1 MPLNGWRCLRLILL
15 WNKLKTSPFSAA
27 REGTVLELIVFKVGD
42 TGSIRPCNPL
52 TEPPS
57 CTERGTLPLTFIN
70 EVESSCMELQF
81 IRDMQPGWI
90 KHTLFPWVW
99 RPAMRTLIMI
109 GAPSVFVL
117 QELRSTGNIL
127 CTPPSPP
134 LSPAWP
140 ASSVF

>member
-1 MPLNGWRCLRLILL
+1 MFPLSSKGRDSFRAY
-15 WNKLKTSPFSAA
+15 S
-27 REGTVLELIVFKVGD
+27 FKVGD
-42 TGSIRPCNPL
+42 AGSIRPCNPL

-90 KHTLFPWVW
+90 KHYLFPWVW
-99 RPAMRTLIMI
+99 SPAMRTLIMI

>member
-1 MPLNGWRCLRLILL
+1 MFPLSSKGRDSFRAY
-15 WNKLKTSPFSAA
+15 S
-27 REGTVLELIVFKVGD
+27 FKVGD
-42 TGSIRPCNPL
+42 AGSIRPCNPL

-117 QELRSTGNIL
+117 QEHR
-127 CTPPSPP
+127 
-134 LSPAWP
+134 
-140 ASSVF
+140 